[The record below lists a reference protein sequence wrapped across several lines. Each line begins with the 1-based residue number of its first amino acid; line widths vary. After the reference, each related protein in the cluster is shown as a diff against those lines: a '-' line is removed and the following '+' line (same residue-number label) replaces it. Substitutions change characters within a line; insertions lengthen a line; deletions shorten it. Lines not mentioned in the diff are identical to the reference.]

1 MRKNLHNLTIEQ
13 IQQLDEHIRLVILH
27 PNYINRYTVLGDLLD
42 DTALYVRFEGDKLS
56 TDDKHD
62 QLAAAFQV
70 QVDSAK
76 LSQIKTII
84 LDEYDRSDP
93 KRAEKFLPVVL
104 DSYPNARIVL
114 LTRSIPPGVLKNQ
127 ELRSQAAFVPA
138 EKALMLQDYASIEDD
153 RMILEVRAFGEG
165 TVILNGNPITSWDG
179 VLPRS
184 LFFYLVDRGMVT
196 RSEIFDTFWP
206 TLSTSEATNV
216 FHVTKRK
223 ISEILGVELTKYW
236 SGFYRISPDIDVHYD
251 VLLFNELMQ
260 NSGIAEDPA
269 DALDKARR
277 AVGLYRGHF
286 LNMLNTAWVQQRRME
301 LNYDYSDALYN
312 LAELYE
318 QAGEDERALSCYVR
332 AFAHNR
338 TQTEIMSHITRL
350 YETLGMPVDELEEY
364 LAAETPDLSRQ
375 AVS

>member
-338 TQTEIMSHITRL
+338 TQTEIM
-350 YETLGMPVDELEEY
+350 
-364 LAAETPDLSRQ
+364 
-375 AVS
+375 